1 MCDYLIEAFLQSTI
15 NEHFIIQYKHI
26 EKIDLENAFGNF
38 RGVRCKMNDND
49 YKKLDQN
56 EDKYTTYI
64 YNDTIYLNSIEY
76 IVPSIIK
83 LNNYVER

>member
-1 MCDYLIEAFLQSTI
+1 MCDYLIETFLKSKI
-15 NEHFIIQYKHI
+15 NEDFIIQYKHI
-26 EKIDLENAFGNF
+26 GKIDLENAFGNF

-49 YKKLDQN
+49 FKKLDLN
-56 EDKYTTYI
+56 EDKYTTCI

-83 LNNYVER
+83 LNNCVDR